1 MLDRL
6 AFPPILSSLACLP
19 HTETA
24 EDRAFI
30 DDRAVEDDGPS
41 WSGRAVV
48 VSKGGAVLSDG
59 MLPDGMLL

>member
-30 DDRAVEDDGPS
+30 DDRVVKDDGPS
-41 WSGRAVV
+41 WSGRAVI
-48 VSKGGAVLSDG
+48 VSEGGAVLPSG
-59 MLPDGMLL
+59 MAL